1 MNPEMHPWK
10 KMAAAARRTGEGEA
24 EAPPAS
30 AAAPAEIPW
39 LPELPGK
46 IHSMFLRLIWRRW
59 SIIAILIS
67 AAVLAAL
74 WFDARGTFA
83 APDDTAL
90 PRIPIPSA
98 P

>member
-10 KMAAAARRTGEGEA
+10 KMATAARRTGEA

-30 AAAPAEIPW
+30 PAAPAEIPW
-39 LPELPGK
+39 LPDLPGK
-46 IHSMFLRLIWRRW
+46 VHAMFLRLIWRRW

-74 WFDARGTFA
+74 WIDARGIFS
-83 APDDTAL
+83 APDDTNL